1 MDVGDWKSN
10 LQHPTSNVQTK
21 DRGYTMKKLLYI
33 ALNELLLLLKDK
45 MAAIWM
51 VILPLGMTAIMG
63 LVFGGFGGGSEAV
76 VIDLPV
82 VDHDGGE
89 MAAVV
94 LDILSQTGNLH
105 LETEHDEETARQ
117 LVADGKRAGAMV
129 IPSGFS
135 ADLTSGQPTALE
147 LIIVPGGQTAPLL
160 EGMVRGV
167 ASGFSNVQTAV
178 EVAISEVQRA
188 TGSTNLDYQ
197 GIAGRVVDV
206 ALERL
211 HDPPVR
217 ARITTVGSAEEE
229 EFNIFDQVVPG
240 YAVMFAMFTVLSA
253 AGGILEEKERG
264 TFKRLLIAPIPQWS
278 LLGGKLLAQF
288 LMGVGQIALMFIF
301 GALVFHVQLGNSLLG
316 LLLITLATCW
326 ATTSLGIL
334 LVAVIRSRKQLHP
347 ITTLIILGSS
357 AIGGSWFPLFL
368 MPKAVQQVGRIT
380 LVAWAME
387 GYNRLML
394 LGGSLADVWVNI
406 GVLVLYGAICFAI
419 GLKLFKFK
427 EA

>member
-1 MDVGDWKSN
+1 VEIQ
-10 LQHPTSNVQTK
+10 LPTSNIQTK

-33 ALNELLLLLKDK
+33 AMNELLLLLKDK
-45 MAAIWM
+45 MAVVWM

-188 TGSTNLDYQ
+188 TGSTNLDYE
-197 GIAGRVVDV
+197 GIAGRAVAT

-288 LMGVGQIALMFIF
+288 LMGVGQIALMFLA
-301 GALVFHVQLGNSLLG
+301 GALVFHVKLGNSLLG
-316 LLLITLATCW
+316 LALITLATCW

-347 ITTLIILGSS
+347 ITTLIILGTS

-387 GYNRLML
+387 GYNRLMI
-394 LGGSLADVWVNI
+394 LGGSLADVWVDI
-406 GVLVLYGAICFAI
+406 GVLVLYGAVCFGV
-419 GLKLFKFK
+419 GLKLFRFK

>member
-1 MDVGDWKSN
+1 
-10 LQHPTSNVQTK
+10 
-21 DRGYTMKKLLYI
+21 MKKLLYI
-33 ALNELLLLLKDK
+33 AMNELLLLLKDR
-45 MAAIWM
+45 MAVVWM

-288 LMGVGQIALMFIF
+288 LMGVGQIALMFLA
-301 GALVFHVQLGNSLLG
+301 GALVFHVSLGDSILG
-316 LLLITLATCW
+316 LVLLTLATCW

-347 ITTLIILGSS
+347 ITTLIILGTS

-387 GYNRLML
+387 GYNRLMI
-394 LGGSLADVWVNI
+394 LGGSLADVWVDI
-406 GVLVLYGAICFAI
+406 GVLVLYGAVCFGV
-419 GLKLFKFK
+419 GLKLFRFK

>member
-1 MDVGDWKSN
+1 
-10 LQHPTSNVQTK
+10 
-21 DRGYTMKKLLYI
+21 MKKLLYI
-33 ALNELLLLLKDK
+33 AMNELLLLLKDK
-45 MAAIWM
+45 MAAVWM
-51 VILPLGMTAIMG
+51 VVLPLGMTAIMG
-63 LVFGGFGGGSEAV
+63 LVFGGFSGGSEAV

-82 VDHDGGE
+82 VNHDGGE

-105 LETEHDEETARQ
+105 LETEYDEETARQ
-117 LVADGKRAGAMV
+117 LVTDGKRAGAVV
-129 IPSGFS
+129 IPADFS
-135 ADLTSGQPTALE
+135 ADVTSGQPTALE
-147 LIIVPGGQTAPLL
+147 LVVVPGGQTAPLL

-167 ASGFSNVQTAV
+167 ASGFSNVQTTV

-188 TGSTNLDYQ
+188 TGSYDLDYE
-197 GIAGRVVDV
+197 GIAGRVVAT

-211 HDPPVR
+211 RDPPVR
-217 ARITTVGSAEEE
+217 ARIITVGSAEEE
-229 EFNIFDQVVPG
+229 EFNIFDQAVPG

-288 LMGVGQIALMFIF
+288 LMGVGQIALMFLA
-301 GALVFHVQLGNSLLG
+301 GALVFHVSLGDSILG
-316 LLLITLATCW
+316 LVLLTLATCW

-347 ITTLIILGSS
+347 ITTLIILGTS
-357 AIGGSWFPLFL
+357 AIGGSWFPLFM
-368 MPKAVQQVGRIT
+368 MPKAVQQVARIT

-387 GYNRLML
+387 GYNRLMI
-394 LGGSLADVWVNI
+394 LGGSLADVWVDI
-406 GVLVLYGAICFAI
+406 GVLILYGAICFAV
-419 GLKLFKFK
+419 GLKLFRFK

>member
-1 MDVGDWKSN
+1 
-10 LQHPTSNVQTK
+10 
-21 DRGYTMKKLLYI
+21 MKKLLYI
-33 ALNELLLLLKDK
+33 ALNELLLLRKDK
-45 MAAIWM
+45 MAVVWM
-51 VILPLGMTAIMG
+51 ILLPLGMTTIMG
-63 LVFGGFGGGSEAV
+63 LGFGGFGGGSEAV

-94 LDILSQTGNLH
+94 LDILSQTENLH
-105 LETEHDEETARQ
+105 VEMEYDEETARQ
-117 LVADGKRAGAMV
+117 LLADGKRAGAVV

-135 ADLTSGQPTALE
+135 AAITSSQPTVLE
-147 LIIVPGGQTAPLL
+147 LVVVPGGQTAPLL

-167 ASGFSNVQTAV
+167 TSGFSNVQTSV

-188 TGSTNLDYQ
+188 TGSANLDYE
-197 GIAGRVVDV
+197 GIARRVAAT

-211 HDPPVR
+211 EDPPVR
-217 ARITTVGSAEEE
+217 ARITTVGGEEEE
-229 EFNIFDQVVPG
+229 EFNIFDQAVPG

-264 TFKRLLIAPIPQWS
+264 TFKRLLISPIPRWS

-288 LMGVGQIALMFIF
+288 LVGVGQIALMFIF
-301 GALVFHVQLGNSLLG
+301 GACVLRVRLGSSLLG

-334 LVAVIRSRKQLHP
+334 LVAVIRSRKQIHP

-357 AIGGSWFPLFL
+357 AIGGSWFPLFM
-368 MPKAVQQVGRIT
+368 MPKAVQQVARIT

-387 GYNRLML
+387 GYNRLMI
-394 LGGSLADVWVNI
+394 LGGSLRDVWVNI
-406 GVLVLYGAICFAI
+406 GGLILYGAVCFAV
-419 GLKLFKFK
+419 GLKLFRFK

>member
-1 MDVGDWKSN
+1 
-10 LQHPTSNVQTK
+10 
-21 DRGYTMKKLLYI
+21 MKKLLYI
-33 ALNELLLLLKDK
+33 AMNELLLLLKDR
-45 MAAIWM
+45 MAVVWM

-288 LMGVGQIALMFIF
+288 LMGVGQIALMFLA
-301 GALVFHVQLGNSLLG
+301 GALVFHVKLGSSLLG
-316 LLLITLATCW
+316 LALITLATCW

-347 ITTLIILGSS
+347 ITTLIILGTS

-368 MPKAVQQVGRIT
+368 MPKAVQRVGRIT

-387 GYNRLML
+387 GYNRLMI
-394 LGGSLADVWVNI
+394 LGGSLADVWVDI
-406 GVLVLYGAICFAI
+406 GVLVLYGAVCFGV
-419 GLKLFKFK
+419 GLKLFRFK

>member
-1 MDVGDWKSN
+1 
-10 LQHPTSNVQTK
+10 
-21 DRGYTMKKLLYI
+21 MKKLLYI
-33 ALNELLLLLKDK
+33 AWNELLLLRKDK
-45 MAAIWM
+45 MAVVWM
-51 VILPLGMTAIMG
+51 IILPLGMTTIMG

-94 LDILSQTGNLH
+94 LDILSQTENLH
-105 LETEHDEETARQ
+105 VEMEYDEETARQ
-117 LVADGKRAGAMV
+117 LLADGKRAGV
-129 IPSGFS
+129 VLIPSGFS
-135 ADLTSGQPTALE
+135 AAITSGQPTVLE
-147 LIIVPGGQTAPLL
+147 LIVTPGGQTAPLL

-167 ASGFSNVQTAV
+167 TSGFSNVQTSV

-188 TGSTNLDYQ
+188 TGSTNLDYE
-197 GIAGRVVDV
+197 GIARRVAAT

-211 HDPPVR
+211 EDPPVR
-217 ARITTVGSAEEE
+217 ARITTVGGEEEE
-229 EFNIFDQVVPG
+229 EFNIFDQAVPG

-264 TFKRLLIAPIPQWS
+264 TFKRLLIAPIPEWS

-288 LMGVGQIALMFIF
+288 LMGVGQIALMFLA
-301 GALVFHVQLGNSLLG
+301 GALIFRVQLGNSLLG

-334 LVAVIRSRKQLHP
+334 LVALIRSRKQIHP

-357 AIGGSWFPLFL
+357 AIGGSWFPLFM
-368 MPKAVQQVGRIT
+368 MPKAVQQVGRVT

-387 GYNRLML
+387 GYNRLMI
-394 LGGSLADVWVNI
+394 LGGGLADVWVNI
-406 GVLVLYGAICFAI
+406 GVLILYGAVCFAV
-419 GLKLFKFK
+419 GLKLFRFK

>member
-1 MDVGDWKSN
+1 
-10 LQHPTSNVQTK
+10 
-21 DRGYTMKKLLYI
+21 MKKLLYI
-33 ALNELLLLLKDK
+33 AWNELLLLRKDR
-45 MAAIWM
+45 MAAVWM
-51 VILPLGMTAIMG
+51 IILPLAMTTIMG
-63 LVFGGFGGGSEAV
+63 MVFGGFSGGSETV

-94 LDILSQTGNLH
+94 LDILSQTENLH
-105 LETEHDEETARQ
+105 LETAYDEETARQ
-117 LVADGKRAGAMV
+117 LVTDGKRAGAMV
-129 IPSGFS
+129 IPSDFS
-135 ADLTSGQPTALE
+135 TAITSGKSTALE
-147 LIIVPGGQTAPLL
+147 LVVSPGGQTAPLL

-167 ASGFSNVQTAV
+167 TSGFSNVQTTV

-188 TGSTNLDYQ
+188 TGSYDPSTSSGQRLDYE
-197 GIAGRVVDV
+197 GIANRVV
-206 ALERL
+206 ATTLERL
-211 HDPPVR
+211 EDPPVR
-217 ARITTVGSAEEE
+217 ASITTVGGTEEE
-229 EFNIFDQVVPG
+229 EFDIFDQMVPG

-301 GALVFHVQLGNSLLG
+301 GALAFHVQLGNSLLG
-316 LLLITLATCW
+316 LSLITLGTCW

-334 LVAVIRSRKQLHP
+334 LVAVIRSRKQIHP
-347 ITTLIILGSS
+347 ITTLVILGSS
-357 AIGGSWFPLFL
+357 AIGGSWYPLFM
-368 MPKAVQQVGRIT
+368 MPKAVQQVARVT

-387 GYNRLML
+387 GYNRLMI
-394 LGGSLADVWVNI
+394 LGGSLADVWVDI
-406 GVLVLYGAICFAI
+406 GVLVLYGAVCFAV
-419 GLKLFKFK
+419 GLKLFRFK

>member
-1 MDVGDWKSN
+1 
-10 LQHPTSNVQTK
+10 
-21 DRGYTMKKLLYI
+21 MKKLLHI
-33 ALNELLLLLKDK
+33 TLNELLLLRKDR
-45 MAAIWM
+45 MAAVWM
-51 VILPLGMTAIMG
+51 IILPLAMTTIMG
-63 LVFGGFGGGSEAV
+63 LVFGGLGGESEAV

-89 MAAVV
+89 MAAMV
-94 LDILSQTGNLH
+94 LDILSQTENLQV
-105 LETEHDEETARQ
+105 ETEYDEETARQ
-117 LVADGKRAGAMV
+117 LVTDGKRAGAMV
-129 IPSGFS
+129 IPSDFS
-135 ADLTSGQPTALE
+135 AAIFSGQATALE
-147 LIIVPGGQTAPLL
+147 LIVVPGGQTAPLL

-167 ASGFSNVQTAV
+167 TSGFSSVQTTV

-188 TGSTNLDYQ
+188 TGSYDLDYE
-197 GIAGRVVDV
+197 GIARRVADT

-211 HDPPVR
+211 EDPPVR
-217 ARITTVGSAEEE
+217 AQITTVGSTEEE
-229 EFNIFDQVVPG
+229 EFDIFGQVVPG

-288 LMGVGQIALMFIF
+288 LMGVGQIGLMFLF
-301 GALVFHVQLGNSLLG
+301 GALAFHVQLGNSLLG
-316 LLLITLATCW
+316 LSLITLATCW

-334 LVAVIRSRKQLHP
+334 LVAVIRSRKQIHP

-357 AIGGSWFPLFL
+357 AIGGSWYPLFM
-368 MPKAVQQVGRIT
+368 MPKTVQQVARVT

-387 GYNRLML
+387 GYNRLMI
-394 LGGSLADVWVNI
+394 LGGSLSDVWVDI
-406 GVLVLYGAICFAI
+406 GVLVLYGAVCFGV
-419 GLKLFKFK
+419 GLKLFRFK

>member
-1 MDVGDWKSN
+1 
-10 LQHPTSNVQTK
+10 
-21 DRGYTMKKLLYI
+21 MKKLLHI
-33 ALNELLLLLKDK
+33 ALNELLLLRKDR
-45 MAAIWM
+45 MAAVWM
-51 VILPLGMTAIMG
+51 IILPLAMTAIMG
-63 LVFGGFGGGSEAV
+63 LVFGGFGGESEAV

-94 LDILSQTGNLH
+94 LDILSQTENLH
-105 LETEHDEETARQ
+105 LETAYDEETARQ
-117 LVADGKRAGAMV
+117 LVTDGKRAGAVV
-129 IPSGFS
+129 IPSDFS
-135 ADLTSGQPTALE
+135 TAITSDKSTALE
-147 LIIVPGGQTAPLL
+147 LIVVPGGQTAPLL

-167 ASGFSNVQTAV
+167 TSGFSNVQTTV

-188 TGSTNLDYQ
+188 TRSYDLDYE
-197 GIAGRVVDV
+197 GIASRVATT

-211 HDPPVR
+211 EDPPVQ
-217 ARITTVGSAEEE
+217 AQITTVGSAEEE
-229 EFNIFDQVVPG
+229 EFDIFDQVVPG

-288 LMGVGQIALMFIF
+288 LMGVGQIALMFFF
-301 GALVFHVQLGNSLLG
+301 GALIFRVQLGNSLLG
-316 LLLITLATCW
+316 VSLITLATCW

-334 LVAVIRSRKQLHP
+334 LVAVIRSRKQIHP
-347 ITTLIILGSS
+347 ITTLVILGSS
-357 AIGGSWFPLFL
+357 AIGGSWFPLFM
-368 MPKAVQQVGRIT
+368 MPKAVQQVARVT

-387 GYNRLML
+387 GYNRLMI
-394 LGGSLADVWVNI
+394 LGGSLADVWVDI
-406 GVLVLYGAICFAI
+406 GVLVLYGAVCFGV
-419 GLKLFKFK
+419 GLKLFRFK

>member
-1 MDVGDWKSN
+1 
-10 LQHPTSNVQTK
+10 
-21 DRGYTMKKLLYI
+21 MKKLLYI
-33 ALNELLLLLKDK
+33 ARNELLLLRKDR

-51 VILPLGMTAIMG
+51 IVLPLAMTTIMG
-63 LVFGGFGGGSEAV
+63 LIFGGLGGGSEAV

-89 MAAVV
+89 MATVV
-94 LDILSQTGNLH
+94 LDILSQTENLQV
-105 LETEHDEETARQ
+105 ETEYDEETARQ
-117 LVADGKRAGAMV
+117 LVADGKRAGAMI
-129 IPSGFS
+129 IPPDFS
-135 ADLTSGQPTALE
+135 AAITSGQPTALE
-147 LIIVPGGQTAPLL
+147 LIAAPGGQTAPLL

-167 ASGFSNVQTAV
+167 ASAFSNVQTTV
-178 EVAISEVQRA
+178 EVAFSEVQRA
-188 TGSTNLDYQ
+188 TGSYDLDYE
-197 GIAGRVVDV
+197 GIAGRVVAT

-211 HDPPVR
+211 EDPPVR
-217 ARITTVGSAEEE
+217 ARITTVGGTEDE
-229 EFNIFDQVVPG
+229 EFDIFDQVVPG

-288 LMGVGQIALMFIF
+288 LMGVGQITLMFIF
-301 GALVFHVQLGNSLLG
+301 GALVFHVQLGDSLLG

-334 LVAVIRSRKQLHP
+334 LVSVIRSRKQIHP
-347 ITTLIILGSS
+347 ITTLVILGSS
-357 AIGGSWFPLFL
+357 AIGGSWFPLFM
-368 MPKAVQQVGRIT
+368 MPKAVQQMARIT

-387 GYNRLML
+387 GYNRLMI
-394 LGGSLADVWVNI
+394 LGGSLADVWVDI
-406 GVLVLYGAICFAI
+406 GVLVLYGAICFGV
-419 GLKLFKFK
+419 GLKLFRFK

>member
-1 MDVGDWKSN
+1 
-10 LQHPTSNVQTK
+10 
-21 DRGYTMKKLLYI
+21 MKKLLYI
-33 ALNELLLLLKDK
+33 ALNELSLLRKDR
-45 MAAIWM
+45 MAVVWM
-51 VILPLGMTAIMG
+51 IVLPLGMTLIGG
-63 LVFGGFGGGSEAV
+63 LVFGAFGGRSETV

-82 VDHDGGE
+82 VDRDGGE

-94 LDILSQTGNLH
+94 LDILSQTGNLNV
-105 LETEHDEETARQ
+105 ETAYDEETARQ
-117 LVADGKRAGAMV
+117 LVTDGKRAGAVV
-129 IPSGFS
+129 IPSDFS
-135 ADLTSGQPTALE
+135 AAITSGQSTALE
-147 LIIVPGGQTAPLL
+147 LIVAPGGQTAPLL

-167 ASGFSNVQTAV
+167 ASSFSSLQTTV
-178 EVAISEVQRA
+178 EVAVSEVQRA
-188 TGSTNLDYQ
+188 TGSYDPSTGSGHRLDYE
-197 GIAGRVVDV
+197 GIAGRAVTI

-211 HDPPVR
+211 KNPLVGT
-217 ARITTVGSAEEE
+217 RITSVGGAEEE
-229 EFNIFDQVVPG
+229 FDVSNQIVPG
-240 YAVMFAMFTVLSA
+240 YAVMFAMFSVLSA

-264 TFKRLLIAPIPQWS
+264 TFKRLLISPIPRWS
-278 LLGGKLLAQF
+278 LLGGKLMAQF
-288 LMGVGQIALMFIF
+288 LVGVGQIGLMFIF
-301 GALVFHVQLGNSLLG
+301 GALVFHLNLGDSLLG

-334 LVAVIRSRKQLHP
+334 LVAVIRSRKQIHP

-368 MPKAVQQVGRIT
+368 MPKVVQQVGRIT

-406 GVLVLYGAICFAI
+406 GVLALYGAVCFAI